1 MERRFFLFLFLF
13 SIFSISWSVHTI
25 AQDEAPIDSL
35 KRLGRQYADEGSFDA
50 AEEAFSAMLEIDSNS
65 IAARNNLGILYRRIG
80 RNNDALKVY
89 TDAEA
94 IVRRDCG
101 PSCPEMAF
109 LYNNIGVIYNNQ
121 QDYEL
126 ALQYLNFAKNIF
138 GTAGI
143 RSSRANSVFNNIGN
157 SYFGMSDW
165 RKALQSFKEGIEV
178 KTASGDIGGLHI
190 SYANCAS
197 AYENLDELDSA
208 SLYYNY
214 SIRAK
219 IRQTSDTNYILIS
232 TYNNYGVLLQNKK
245 MGEAGLAIEYFL
257 KALDLAERN
266 YYQKHPEISETHLH
280 IANWYLDEG
289 ETELALEHYQKGI
302 NAVIFD
308 YNSDGFY
315 NNPGLDN
322 EIISYPIL
330 LEILLGKSIALD
342 NLYRETSEQNA
353 LHASME
359 TLELANMLTE
369 KMRSTYLGED
379 SKLLI
384 TGYARSGFERM
395 VKIAY
400 DLYVLTG
407 EEEYANMA
415 FVSAEKSKSSVL
427 LASLQEVENKKNLG
441 IPIEIQ
447 ELEIA
452 LKSES
457 AIFKKKLYE
466 ESQWDAP
473 DQDKLADLQEK
484 VFFLSQQL
492 DSLDQV
498 IKEQFPEY
506 AAKYDN
512 DVIDLNGIMN
522 SLEPDRVLVE
532 YSMSDTCLFIFTI
545 SDEDYFIE
553 RILIDSSFHEDVTI
567 LSQFLRNNDFANNNY
582 EDYQAYLDAAYSLY
596 RIFLLPVEKQISGKK
611 LLIIPDGEL
620 GYIPFEALLTEIPSG
635 NSMEYRTL
643 PYLIYKYRTNYSYSA
658 TLYFDDDSKRKVADR
673 QLLAFAPTYDNMG
686 EINIAK
692 FPSNREFATYLVPLR
707 FISTEI
713 NNISEI
719 LECDLYEGYAATEK
733 EFREQASNY
742 DILHLAMHTLIND
755 ENPLYSQ
762 LVFTLNND
770 TLENDD
776 GLLNAYEIFN
786 MQLPARMAVLS
797 ACNTGYGKLQKGE
810 GIMSMARGFIFAGV
824 PSIIM
829 TLWAVEDQSGSVL
842 MSKFYENLVEGME
855 IDEALRE
862 AKLQYLSE
870 ADQLSAHPYL
880 WSGYV
885 SIGSTDALID
895 AGFGKLYQII
905 IAVIGLIVII
915 FLLYKFRKRRTGA

>member
-1 MERRFFLFLFLF
+1 MMERRFFLYLFLALIFCISCTSIAF
-13 SIFSISWSVHTI
+13 SQESS
-25 AQDEAPIDSL
+25 EIDSL
-35 KRLGRQYADEGSFDA
+35 KIIGRQYADAGNFDA
-50 AEEAFSAMLEIDSNS
+50 AELAFNS
-65 IAARNNLGILYRRIG
+65 ILLIDPQNIPARNNLGVLYKLLG
-80 RNNDALKVY
+80 RYNDALRVLGE
-89 TDAEA
+89 AEA
-94 IVRRDCG
+94 IVKRDSVPDC
-101 PSCPEMAF
+101 PSLGYMY
-109 LYNNIGVIYNNQ
+109 LNIGIIYNQ
-121 QDYEL
+121 KQDFEL
-126 ALQYLNFAKNIF
+126 ALQYLTFAENLFFQADIQSNQ
-138 GTAGI
+138 
-143 RSSRANSVFNNIGN
+143 SSKVYNNIGN
-157 SYFGMSDW
+157 SYFGMNDF
-165 RKALQSFKEGIEV
+165 RKALISYKQGIEV
-178 KTASGDIGGLHI
+178 KKDINASGLDI

-197 AYENLDELDSA
+197 SYEKLGELDSA
-208 SLYYNY
+208 SIYYNY
-214 SIRAK
+214 SIEAK
-219 IRQTSDTNYILIS
+219 IARYGSGNFRLIS
-232 TYNNYGVLLQNKK
+232 TYNNYAVLLQTKGEK
-245 MGEAGLAIEYFL
+245 RLAYEYLVKALQLAIDTLPAKHPIVAECYERIGSWCLEAGESE
-257 KALDLAERN
+257 KALD
-266 YYQKHPEISETHLH
+266 Y
-280 IANWYLDEG
+280 
-289 ETELALEHYQKGI
+289 YQKGI
-302 NAVIFD
+302 NSIIFD
-308 YNSDGFY
+308 FSATDVYT
-315 NNPGLDN
+315 NPNLDS
-322 EIISYPIL
+322 EIISSPALLKIL
-330 LEILLGKSIALD
+330 IGKAIALENIYGD
-342 NLYRETSEQNA
+342 SGDSRDL
-353 LHASME
+353 LASLE
-359 TLELANMLTE
+359 VLELANMLTE
-369 KMRSTYLGED
+369 KMRSSYLGEE

-384 TGYARSGFERM
+384 TEHARAGFDRS
-395 VKIAY
+395 IRTAY
-400 DLYVLTG
+400 NLYKLTN
-407 EEEYANMA
+407 EHKYANKA
-415 FVSAEKSKSSVL
+415 FESAEKSKSSVL
-427 LASLQEVENKKNLG
+427 LASLQEVERKKNLA
-441 IPIEIQ
+441 IPP
-447 ELEIA
+447 ELKILEQD
-452 LKSES
+452 LNSETD
-457 AIFKKKLYE
+457 IYKKKLYE
-466 ESQWDAP
+466 ERQRPEP
-473 DQDKLADLQEK
+473 DQKKLGNWQARL
-484 VFFLSQQL
+484 FFLSQQL

-498 IKEQFPEY
+498 IKEKFPEY

-545 SDEDYFIE
+545 SNEDYFIE
-553 RILIDSSFHEDVTI
+553 RILIDSSFHADVTI
-567 LSQFLRNNDFANNNY
+567 LSQFLRDNDFANNNY

-635 NSMEYRTL
+635 NTMEYRTL

-719 LECDLYEGYAATEK
+719 LDCDLYEGYAATEK

-770 TLENDD
+770 TLENND

-824 PSIIM
+824 QSIIM

-842 MSKFYENLVEGME
+842 MSKFYQNLVEGME

-895 AGFGKLYQII
+895 KGFGKLYQVILA
-905 IAVIGLIVII
+905 AVGLIVLI
-915 FLLYKFRKRRTGA
+915 FLLFMFRKRRTGA